1 VAKYF
6 DIWANVII
14 SPQKRYPQKLQRIAY
29 IDLFTGPGRY
39 RDSTQSTPLKILT
52 NSIVKP
58 DLPIDYADAT
68 TACLAIDT
76 GIENIVTFDK
86 KDFNIYGSEKKSDFY
101 HNAVIR
107 YDL

>member
-1 VAKYF
+1 MVAIFNDKDERNSKALAKTIAEIAGIEIVPSSIKSLRKSRNLMQKY
-6 DIWANVII
+6 
-14 SPQKRYPQKLQRIAY
+14 
-29 IDLFTGPGRY
+29 
-39 RDSTQSTPLKILT
+39 
-52 NSIVKP
+52 P